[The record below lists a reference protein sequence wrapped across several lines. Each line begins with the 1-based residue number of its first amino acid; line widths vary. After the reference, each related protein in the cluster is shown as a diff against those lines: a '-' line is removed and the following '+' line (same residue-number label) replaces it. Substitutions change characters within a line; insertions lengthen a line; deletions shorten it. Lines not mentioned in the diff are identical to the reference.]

1 MSEELAYVLITP
13 YNLLKSRTGG
23 IVGRLMSMADLTL
36 VGARMYAPSDAMMDA
51 YAATIAGQE
60 DLDPALR
67 DAFLE
72 YLNDHFRPENT
83 LHIANRTMML
93 MFRGEN
99 AVEVI
104 KEEVAG
110 PITSDPRGDT
120 IRGTYGDYIRVPGGE
135 IRYFEPAVLIGTDTK
150 MVNDHLRLLADYAD
164 SDGGVLEHVMSYPEG
179 SNAQTTLVILKPDNF
194 KKQSSRPG
202 NIIDMFSR
210 TGLYIVGAKV
220 LHLSVAQAERFYGPL
235 RSLFVDRLK
244 TGVANRLEHSLA
256 ETFDF
261 DISADDFD
269 AMAEI
274 LADKNA
280 ECEFNRI
287 VEYMTGCDPAGMSDQ
302 AKQQPGN
309 ETCLALLYQGIEAIE
324 KIRVTLG
331 ATNPAKASPG
341 TVRSV
346 YANDLMR
353 NAAHASDSP
362 ENALREREIIDLL
375 EDEQVCDIKEIVASY
390 LAGKALAQ

>member
-23 IVGRLMSMADLTL
+23 IVGRLLSMADLAL
-36 VGARMYAPSDAMMDA
+36 AGARMYAPSDAMVNA
-51 YAATIAGQE
+51 YAETIAGQE
-60 DLDPALR
+60 DLDSALR
-67 DAFLE
+67 NAFLE
-72 YLNDHFRPENT
+72 YLNDYYRPENK
-83 LHIANRTMML
+83 LHIANRTML
-93 MFRGEN
+93 LLFRGDN
-99 AVEVI
+99 AVEII
-104 KEEVAG
+104 KKEVAG

-135 IRYFEPAVLIGTDTK
+135 IRYFEPAVLIGTSTE
-150 MVNDHLRLLADYAD
+150 MVNSHLRLLADFAS

-179 SNAQTTLVILKPDNF
+179 SNVETTLVILKPDNF
-194 KKQSSRPG
+194 KRQSSRPG

-210 TGLYIVGAKV
+210 TGLYIVGARV

-235 RSLFVDRLK
+235 RGLFVDRLK
-244 TGVANRLEHSLA
+244 TGVASRLADSLA

-261 DISADDFD
+261 DIAAKDYD
-269 AMAEI
+269 AMAGI

-287 VEYMTGCDPAGMSDQ
+287 VEYMTGSDPAGLSDE

-309 ETCLALLYQGIEAIE
+309 ETCLALLYQGVDAIE
-324 KIRVTLG
+324 KIRITLC
-331 ATNPAKASPG
+331 ATNPEKASPG

-362 ENALREREIIDLL
+362 DNALREREIIDLL
-375 EDEQVCDIKEIVASY
+375 EDEQTCDIKEIVDSY
-390 LAGKALAQ
+390 LAGKAPTQ